1 MRMSFVFRQT
11 MIYNT
16 KQRLLLKRSSEND
29 LQYLNNSIII
39 LEISFTYTKVPIK
52 MSKMSAF

>member
-11 MIYNT
+11 MICNT